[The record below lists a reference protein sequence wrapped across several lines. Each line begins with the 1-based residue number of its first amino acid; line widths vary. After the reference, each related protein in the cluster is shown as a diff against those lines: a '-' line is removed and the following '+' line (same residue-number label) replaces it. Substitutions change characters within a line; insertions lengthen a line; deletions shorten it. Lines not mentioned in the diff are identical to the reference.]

1 MEPQYNRI
9 AVYGH
14 RGWASSKIIEALA
27 ASKAPIK
34 VLYRPGSDVSG
45 LPPHVS
51 KEEVDVDDQ
60 AALVAALQNI
70 DIVIS
75 LVGHEGVS
83 RQHAFVK
90 AIPHTKVQL
99 FSPSDLAARYD
110 EQGNRVP
117 VNMKK
122 LEVEVAA
129 KVAGIATTVVV
140 TGNFA
145 EFALNTLAMGV
156 DLAKNRIIL
165 SGNSGKESLNLCTRN
180 YVGAAY
186 ASIFS
191 STPISDLKNR
201 VIGLSELKATGDDI
215 IASFELKHGKKP
227 EIFKHSSKKVE
238 DEFEYAIS
246 NGIPFSLAWYCR
258 KIWGNGQLET
268 MIGTDIW
275 EVPGYSKVS
284 LDDLIVEGKIG
295 AYREMPPP
303 VLEYFDATFCNDER

>member
-14 RGWASSKIIEALA
+14 RGWASSKILEALA

-51 KEEVDVDDQ
+51 KEEVDVEDQ
-60 AALVAALQNI
+60 AALVAALQTI

-117 VNMKK
+117 VNKSK

-129 KVAGIATTVVV
+129 KEAGIPITVVL

-156 DLAKNRIIL
+156 DLVKNRIIF
-165 SGNSGKESLNLCTRN
+165 SANSGEESLNLCTRN

-191 STPISDLKNR
+191 STPISDLKTG
-201 VIGLSELKATGDDI
+201 VIGLSELKATGNDI
-215 IASFELKHGKKP
+215 TASFELKHGNKP

-246 NGIPFSLAWYCR
+246 NSIPFSLAWYCR
-258 KIWGNGQLET
+258 KIWGAGQLET
-268 MIGTDIW
+268 MTGTDIW
-275 EVPGYSKVS
+275 EVPGYAKVS
-284 LDDLIVEGKIG
+284 LEDLIVRGKIG

-303 VLEYFDATFCNDER
+303 VVEYFDATFCNDER

>member
-1 MEPQYNRI
+1 
-9 AVYGH
+9 
-14 RGWASSKIIEALA
+14 
-27 ASKAPIK
+27 
-34 VLYRPGSDVSG
+34 
-45 LPPHVS
+45 
-51 KEEVDVDDQ
+51 
-60 AALVAALQNI
+60 
-70 DIVIS
+70 
-75 LVGHEGVS
+75 
-83 RQHAFVK
+83 
-90 AIPHTKVQL
+90 
-99 FSPSDLAARYD
+99 
-110 EQGNRVP
+110 
-117 VNMKK
+117 
-122 LEVEVAA
+122 
-129 KVAGIATTVVV
+129 
-140 TGNFA
+140 
-145 EFALNTLAMGV
+145 MGV

-165 SGNSGKESLNLCTRN
+165 SGNSGKESLNLWYVRLLVHGHNPLFSSLSVKYKFGRQVTHSLFPPNLSTRN

-191 STPISDLKNR
+191 STPISGLKNR